1 MFEDKIGSMKQKLDN
16 LKSTINSDF
25 DDIDELRDSVGRET
39 LEEAEV
45 EIANRRRMEEKGRNL
60 LDMPRQ
66 SQIPAQASHST
77 IERPSEYTEKKADT
91 SKSINT

>member
-1 MFEDKIGSMKQKLDN
+1 MKQKLDN

-60 LDMPRQ
+60 LDMPR
-66 SQIPAQASHST
+66 
-77 IERPSEYTEKKADT
+77 
-91 SKSINT
+91 